1 MLKKVLK
8 GLTVIIHDPKVDRA
22 GKALAALVAVR
33 VVLALGGTAQL
44 ADLIAKAFGN

>member
-8 GLTVIIHDPKVDRA
+8 TLSIVIHDPKVDRA

>member
-8 GLTVIIHDPKVDRA
+8 TLSIVIHDPKVDRA

-33 VVLALGGTAQL
+33 VLILLGASDTIVQL
-44 ADLIAKAFGN
+44 VQKAFGN